1 MYIFE
6 FGEYYIKAL
15 EVNVLKFN
23 KRDIFVLA
31 IPIVIA
37 AIAYG
42 FLPPQIPRQ
51 FGFDGKVNSYM
62 NKEFI
67 FLLALL
73 PYVVFKSHQIK
84 HKK

>member
-1 MYIFE
+1 MKI
-6 FGEYYIKAL
+6 
-15 EVNVLKFN
+15 N
-23 KRDIFVLA
+23 KRDILVIA

-37 AIAYG
+37 VIAYG

-73 PYVVFKSHQIK
+73 PYVVFKSYEIK
-84 HKK
+84 HRK